1 MSEPLADELDSLIA
15 QTEAVAES
23 LDEVEVSEGRL
34 GLNLQNL
41 CFGYSPA
48 ILS

>member
-34 GLNLQNL
+34 G
-41 CFGYSPA
+41 S
-48 ILS
+48 